1 MFNVYWT
8 EIKKKGL
15 HKYYR
20 ALLHKNSSC
29 IGKNVEDMKENQFK
43 LTLFT
48 VDSNKQGLTDT
59 PVSSYVVHTGSL
71 YTRGAGT
78 LVDICYKK

>member
-1 MFNVYWT
+1 MKMCLMYIGLKF
-8 EIKKKGL
+8 KKEL
-15 HKYYR
+15 YKYYR

-29 IGKNVEDMKENQFK
+29 NVEDVKENQFK

-59 PVSSYVVHTGSL
+59 SVSSYFVHTCSL
-71 YTRGAGT
+71 HTW
-78 LVDICYKK
+78 